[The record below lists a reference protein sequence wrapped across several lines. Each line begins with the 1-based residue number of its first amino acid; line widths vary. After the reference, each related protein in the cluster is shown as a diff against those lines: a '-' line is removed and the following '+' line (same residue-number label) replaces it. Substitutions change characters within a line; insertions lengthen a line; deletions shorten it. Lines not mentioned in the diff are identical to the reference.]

1 MRLDVAWRDV
11 MQPAPADNR
20 HAAFYH
26 VVPGHDDG
34 WDVVVEREHQV
45 VSSTYCS
52 DWHRVERI
60 CAVLERLE
68 SARPSRTERPTDVH

>member
-1 MRLDVAWRDV
+1 MRLDLAWRDI
-11 MQPAPADNR
+11 MQAAPADNR
-20 HAAFYH
+20 ATACYH

-60 CAVLERLE
+60 CAVLERQE
-68 SARPSRTERPTDVH
+68 SASAAARSAAD